1 MKYIVSGDLTIDKI
15 QQVVRSWNASVRPY
29 LKKKKDYYLGK
40 QAILDIPDFTDS
52 SRKRNRIVANYCK
65 YCVQQYTG
73 YNVGV
78 PVTYQVDK
86 DIQDFLA
93 YNDVA
98 DKDNELLKQGLI
110 YGKSYELQ
118 YIDKDKKN
126 RFITVDAQDCIEIY
140 SDNIDNDE
148 LLAFIR
154 FYMTTNLGDNEIQK
168 TWKCDIYT
176 KDKIKTYKCGTID
189 LGLLTYE
196 SEIPHYFGQVPVV
209 VYALNSEEQG
219 IFEQIMS
226 LQDAYNSTR
235 SDGQD
240 NQDANADSYL
250 ILKGFTLDDEVD
262 DNGENQLDRM
272 RHQRALEVDTDGDVY
287 YLQKPDSSA
296 SETTTLDSI
305 REDMFML
312 MNCPNFWDEHF
323 SAQTGIALRYKLVGF
338 DDVSKDMMNRFEK
351 ALRKRIEL
359 FASINKLQGGDASW
373 RDAEIIFTQNVPVDE
388 QAEATLINSLWGKV
402 PKEDLIG
409 KLPFIKDAKAAI
421 EQVNKENETQYSF
434 PLEGDDAE

>member
-1 MKYIVSGDLTIDKI
+1 MY
-15 QQVVRSWNASVRPY
+15 
-29 LKKKKDYYLGK
+29 
-40 QAILDIPDFTDS
+40 
-52 SRKRNRIVANYCK
+52 
-65 YCVQQYTG
+65 
-73 YNVGV
+73 
-78 PVTYQVDK
+78 
-86 DIQDFLA
+86 
-93 YNDVA
+93 
-98 DKDNELLKQGLI
+98 
-110 YGKSYELQ
+110 
-118 YIDKDKKN
+118 
-126 RFITVDAQDCIEIY
+126 
-140 SDNIDNDE
+140 
-148 LLAFIR
+148 
-154 FYMTTNLGDNEIQK
+154 
-168 TWKCDIYT
+168 
-176 KDKIKTYKCGTID
+176 
-189 LGLLTYE
+189 
-196 SEIPHYFGQVPVV
+196 
-209 VYALNSEEQG
+209 
-219 IFEQIMS
+219 
-226 LQDAYNSTR
+226 
-235 SDGQD
+235 
-240 NQDANADSYL
+240 
-250 ILKGFTLDDEVD
+250 TLDDEVD